1 MNYKIK
7 YIKNRS
13 PLYFVNGEWIKRG
26 CVPEVREW
34 ANKYRI
40 KNQEKLHQY
49 SKDFYWTHRESE
61 CKRRREYGKKYPER
75 TKARNKKYLESEHG
89 YFMGIWHQIRRS
101 KHGHS
106 FKNFD
111 AFYQCWLDQ
120 KAIYGMKCPAT
131 GETMTMI
138 KRVGNGKR
146 SSTPTNISRDRII
159 CSRGY
164 SKQNLIFTTW
174 AFNNSKNN
182 LSPKGAKAF
191 LRIVRERYG
200 TDEVE

>member
-26 CVPEVREW
+26 CVPEVR
-34 ANKYRI
+34 KYKKEYCI
-40 KNQEKLHQY
+40 KNQEKI
-49 SKDFYWTHRESE
+49 SKYVKNFYWTHRENLL
-61 CKRRREYGKKYPER
+61 KRGYEYRKKYPEK
-75 TKARNKKYLESEHG
+75 TKARSKKYLESEHG
-89 YFMGIWHQIRRS
+89 YFMGIWNQIKRS

-120 KAIYGMKCPAT
+120 KAVHGMTCPAT
-131 GETMTMI
+131 GVTMTMI
-138 KRVGNGKR
+138 KHKGVR
-146 SSTPTNISRDRII
+146 TNTNLSVDRIL

-164 SKQNLIFTTW
+164 SRQNLVFTTW
-174 AFNNSKNN
+174 KYNDSKGNM
-182 LSPKGAKAF
+182 SPKDAKSF
-191 LRIVRERYG
+191 LRIVRERYQ
-200 TDEVE
+200 TDEME

>member
-89 YFMGIWHQIRRS
+89 YFMGIWNQIKRS

-120 KAIYGMKCPAT
+120 KAVHGMTCPAT
-131 GETMTMI
+131 DVTMTMI
-138 KRVGNGKR
+138 KHKGVR
-146 SSTPTNISRDRII
+146 TNTNLSVDRIL

-164 SKQNLIFTTW
+164 SRQNLVFTTW
-174 AFNNSKNN
+174 KYNDSKGHI
-182 LSPKGAKAF
+182 SPKDAKSF
-191 LRIVRERYG
+191 LRIVRERYQ

>member
-40 KNQEKLHQY
+40 KNQEKLNQY

-61 CKRRREYGKKYPER
+61 CKRRREYGKKYPAR

-120 KAIYGMKCPAT
+120 KAVHGMTCPAT
-131 GETMTMI
+131 DVTMTMI
-138 KRVGNGKR
+138 KHKGVR
-146 SSTPTNISRDRII
+146 TNTNLSVDRIL

-164 SKQNLIFTTW
+164 SRQNLVFTTW
-174 AFNNSKNN
+174 KYNDSKGHI
-182 LSPKGAKAF
+182 SPKGAKSF
-191 LRIVRERYG
+191 LRIVRERYQ
-200 TDEVE
+200 TDDVE

>member
-26 CVPEVREW
+26 CVPDVREW

-40 KNQEKLHQY
+40 KNQENLHQY

-120 KAIYGMKCPAT
+120 KAVHGMTCPAT
-131 GETMTMI
+131 DVTMTMI
-138 KRVGNGKR
+138 KHKGVR
-146 SSTPTNISRDRII
+146 TNTNLSVDRIL

-164 SKQNLIFTTW
+164 SRQNLVFTTW
-174 AFNNSKNN
+174 KYNDSKGHI
-182 LSPKGAKAF
+182 SPKDAKSF
-191 LRIVRERYG
+191 LRIVRERYQ